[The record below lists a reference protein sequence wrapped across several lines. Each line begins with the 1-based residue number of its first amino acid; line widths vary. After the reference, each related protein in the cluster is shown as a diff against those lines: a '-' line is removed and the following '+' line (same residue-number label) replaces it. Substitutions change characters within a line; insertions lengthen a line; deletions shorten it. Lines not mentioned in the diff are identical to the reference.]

1 MEHKSGFVNIIGN
14 ANVGKSTLMNA
25 LTGEKLSII
34 TSKVQTTRHRIKGI
48 INGDDFQIV
57 YSDTPGILNPHN
69 GMHKNMLKTI
79 LNATEDADV
88 FLYIVEAGLMKVDED
103 IIKKVKDSG
112 VPVILVINKIDISN
126 QIILD
131 KTAEYWHEQF
141 PDADIVS
148 ISALLKVNIESIFNL
163 ILEKLPV
170 GEPYFPKDQ
179 LTDSNLRFFTSEI
192 IREKILLNYKKEI
205 PYSVEVVVEQF
216 KELENI
222 THISAM
228 IYVARESQKMILIGE
243 KGNAIKRVGIEAR
256 LDLEEFLQT
265 KIFIELRV
273 KVSDNWLNNELQL
286 KRFGYS
292 KEV

>member
-1 MEHKSGFVNIIGN
+1 MDHKAGFVNIIGN

-88 FLYIVEAGLMKVDED
+88 FLYVVEAGVMSINEEILAK
-103 IIKKVKDSG
+103 IKAAN
-112 VPVILVINKIDISN
+112 VPLILVINKIDISN
-126 QIILD
+126 QIILE
-131 KTAEYWHEQF
+131 KTAEFWKEQF
-141 PDADIVS
+141 PESEIVS
-148 ISALLKVNIESIFNL
+148 ISALLKVNLESILKL
-163 ILEKLPV
+163 IIDKLPIC
-170 GEPYFPKDQ
+170 EPYFPKDQ

-205 PYSVEVVVEQF
+205 PYSVEVVIDQF
-216 KELENI
+216 KESEKI
-222 THISAM
+222 THISAV

-243 KGNAIKRVGIEAR
+243 KGNAIKKVGIESR

-265 KIFIELRV
+265 KVFIELRV
-273 KVSDNWLNNELQL
+273 KVSTNWLNDDLQL
-286 KRFGYS
+286 KRFGYA
-292 KEV
+292 KD